1 MRLHRIVLLVAA
13 AFVATFSTGAESR
26 GTISVAEDQRL
37 LKVHKYPTN
46 DEERVGIA
54 PSVTT
59 EQINAWLK
67 KGETADDV
75 FKQLALHN
83 AADDVLASPILQEW
97 VGYMKLF
104 NQKFPKK
111 QTSLISTLTSN
122 YGDDRLAKMIQV
134 AKRSKV
140 PETANMAKRL
150 EFEQI
155 HRWLGQQETPEK
167 VFLLLKLDDV
177 GVEPFLQPQMVT
189 WAKYIDS
196 FDKANPGDKAFESPV
211 LAMWLKYVAFFKDAN
226 PLVRVN
232 VAEILKRYYA
242 NDVLGKMLI
251 EALKVPS
258 TKKIAKSTLDALT
271 IGWMYQ
277 KVKPEMVYKWLL
289 VDGTAADDVGR
300 KLYKSYNTLHYDTVQ
315 WLCER
320 GLHTPEDE
328 TTAKRTAR
336 ALRLE
341 DRNLVE
347 FLLHGGGLDQ
357 DSSAFLTPERVD
369 AILEFAAD
377 PDCAVHAFPAVIE
390 LQSASLMEKLVQLH
404 SPLPK
409 DHVAWLYVWKIA
421 LTESCRLGD
430 LSSLRWQMEHWLG
443 CEACSDL
450 LDEFD
455 FASFMA
461 AASGGGHV
469 EVMEYIHQLKL
480 LDGLRASVIFPAI
493 NNGHLDAVKWLFS
506 HGWRAERNVPFAI
519 LDAAAGR
526 RGDLDFLDYFHT
538 LSTLDVYQR
547 SYEGEVRQLTLPMSV
562 VWARSHVMEVAAGN
576 GDLDT
581 IKWLYA
587 NGLEGSLHSSI
598 NMLRNAAECGYLELV
613 KWMYTYLPQ
622 RYRTYAM
629 EAMEKAAAN
638 GHLDV
643 VKWLVAVLPKDCKN
657 NAIDGA
663 AGSGYLEIVKWLH
676 ENTNAGCSH
685 RAMDLAASSGR
696 MRVLEWL
703 HENTDAGCSVDAMDG
718 AAANGH
724 LNVVKWLHENRSE
737 GCSVK
742 AIESAAG
749 EIDLKMVM
757 WLREHYPHLVLT
769 NAYLAAYLPK
779 FFEMLLFLSV
789 HYRELFTRDFVDS
802 MKRRLMDFCDRGSIT
817 GSDAHIASW
826 LQDWADKLRPQ
837 S

>member
-196 FDKANPGDKAFESPV
+196 FDKANPGTKAALLPAFGRYNEQSMVNMLIAAKTVPSTEHIAVRAQVELTQLWLRIERTPEEIFAMLKLGQAGDNVLESPLFIAWMKYTDDFNEMYVKKYTPAMTTLLKYYTDESMAKMVLEAEKAPGSANVAKQLQSELLENWLRSKKSPSSVFRVLKLNKAGDKAFESPV

-300 KLYKSYNTLHYDTVQ
+300 KLYKSYNTLYHDKY
-315 WLCER
+315 
-320 GLHTPEDE
+320 P
-328 TTAKRTAR
+328 
-336 ALRLE
+336 
-341 DRNLVE
+341 N
-347 FLLHGGGLDQ
+347 
-357 DSSAFLTPERVD
+357 AFR
-369 AILEFAAD
+369 
-377 PDCAVHAFPAVIE
+377 
-390 LQSASLMEKLVQLH
+390 
-404 SPLPK
+404 
-409 DHVAWLYVWKIA
+409 
-421 LTESCRLGD
+421 
-430 LSSLRWQMEHWLG
+430 
-443 CEACSDL
+443 
-450 LDEFD
+450 
-455 FASFMA
+455 
-461 AASGGGHV
+461 
-469 EVMEYIHQLKL
+469 
-480 LDGLRASVIFPAI
+480 
-493 NNGHLDAVKWLFS
+493 
-506 HGWRAERNVPFAI
+506 
-519 LDAAAGR
+519 
-526 RGDLDFLDYFHT
+526 
-538 LSTLDVYQR
+538 
-547 SYEGEVRQLTLPMSV
+547 
-562 VWARSHVMEVAAGN
+562 
-576 GDLDT
+576 
-581 IKWLYA
+581 
-587 NGLEGSLHSSI
+587 
-598 NMLRNAAECGYLELV
+598 
-613 KWMYTYLPQ
+613 
-622 RYRTYAM
+622 
-629 EAMEKAAAN
+629 
-638 GHLDV
+638 
-643 VKWLVAVLPKDCKN
+643 
-657 NAIDGA
+657 
-663 AGSGYLEIVKWLH
+663 
-676 ENTNAGCSH
+676 
-685 RAMDLAASSGR
+685 
-696 MRVLEWL
+696 
-703 HENTDAGCSVDAMDG
+703 
-718 AAANGH
+718 
-724 LNVVKWLHENRSE
+724 
-737 GCSVK
+737 
-742 AIESAAG
+742 
-749 EIDLKMVM
+749 
-757 WLREHYPHLVLT
+757 
-769 NAYLAAYLPK
+769 
-779 FFEMLLFLSV
+779 
-789 HYRELFTRDFVDS
+789 
-802 MKRRLMDFCDRGSIT
+802 
-817 GSDAHIASW
+817 
-826 LQDWADKLRPQ
+826 
-837 S
+837 